1 MRDSNPATLCFL
13 VMKIFTYFSARLP
26 GYTMIENYYN
36 ILEVSR
42 DASEDEIKKSYR
54 KLALKYH
61 PDKNPSGD
69 KFAENKFKEIVDA
82 YHVLSDK
89 HRRTIY
95 DYDLSKGHR
104 KPRGTVTSSHPAER
118 PPEKPKAPEPVNHLT
133 VLKQLTRIRK
143 QVETVSNK
151 RKLKHAE
158 LFKAINTA
166 LSLSNIELL
175 RNAGDTVF
183 SRRAIDEVLLSSKW
197 LSIEYIDRIT
207 AKLIKIAGADN
218 DKILEIH
225 QFNKQR
231 KRRAT
236 FDKYLPVVTI
246 AAIIILMGII
256 INFL

>member
-1 MRDSNPATLCFL
+1 
-13 VMKIFTYFSARLP
+13 
-26 GYTMIENYYN
+26 MIENYYK

-42 DASEDEIKKSYR
+42 DASEDEIKRSYR

-69 KFAENKFKEIVDA
+69 KFAESKFKEIVDA

-89 HRRTIY
+89 NRRTIY
-95 DYDLSKGHR
+95 DYDLSKGYR
-104 KPRGTVTSSHPAER
+104 KPRHSSTSGRPAEKA
-118 PPEKPKAPEPVNHLT
+118 PEKPKAPEPVTHLT
-133 VLKQLTRIRK
+133 ILKQLTRIRK

-158 LFKAINTA
+158 LFKALNNA
-166 LSLSNIELL
+166 LSLSNIEHL
-175 RNAGDTVF
+175 RNAGDAAS
-183 SRRAIDEVLLSSKW
+183 SRQAIDEVLISSRW
-197 LSIEYIDRIT
+197 LSVEYIDRLT
-207 AKLIKIAGADN
+207 AKLIKLAGADN

-225 QFNKQR
+225 QFNRKK

-236 FDKYLPVVTI
+236 FDRYLPVVTI
-246 AAIIILMGII
+246 SAIIIIMVII

>member
-1 MRDSNPATLCFL
+1 
-13 VMKIFTYFSARLP
+13 
-26 GYTMIENYYN
+26 MIENYYK

-61 PDKNPSGD
+61 PDKNPLGD
-69 KFAENKFKEIVDA
+69 KFAESKFKEIVDA

-89 HRRTIY
+89 NRRTIY
-95 DYDLSKGHR
+95 DYDLSKGYR
-104 KPRGTVTSSHPAER
+104 RPRHTSTSSRPAER
-118 PPEKPKAPEPVNHLT
+118 APEKPKTTEPVTHLT
-133 VLKQLTRIRK
+133 VLKQLARIRK
-143 QVETVSNK
+143 QVEAVSNGK
-151 RKLKHAE
+151 KLKHAE
-158 LFKAINTA
+158 LFIALNNA
-166 LSLSNIELL
+166 LSLHNIELL
-175 RNAGDTVF
+175 RNSGDADS
-183 SRRAIDEVLLSSKW
+183 SRRAIDEVLHSSKR
-197 LSIEYIDRIT
+197 LSVEYIDRIT
-207 AKLIKIAGADN
+207 TKLIKLAGADN

-246 AAIIILMGII
+246 SAIIIIMVII